1 MCEWLAR
8 RAALRRGG
16 PLALAFGLL
25 TAFLVACGP
34 AAAAPV
40 PSAPVQNP
48 AFNATDA
55 AWLQLMIPMT
65 EHMVDALALAADHSD
80 DPALRTLAAT
90 VLTEHRT
97 DLDRLQ
103 ALRVAAGLPDA
114 DVHAGHRMPGM
125 VTEADLIVL
134 RADHGAD
141 FDRHLRPLL
150 DKHLA
155 QCGVLAT
162 GELSNG
168 HQQGVKTLAR
178 TIEQIRSK
186 ERERLQALR

>member
-16 PLALAFGLL
+16 PLALA
-25 TAFLVACGP
+25 LVLAVLVGCGP
-34 AAAAPV
+34 GTAAP
-40 PSAPVQNP
+40 APAPPDP

-65 EHMVDALALAADHSD
+65 EHMADALALATDHSG

-90 VLTEHRT
+90 VLTEHRA

-103 ALRVAAGLPDA
+103 ALRAAAGLPDA

-168 HQQGVKTLAR
+168 HQQGVKSLAR
-178 TIEQIRSK
+178 TIEQNRSQ
-186 ERERLQALR
+186 ERARLQALH